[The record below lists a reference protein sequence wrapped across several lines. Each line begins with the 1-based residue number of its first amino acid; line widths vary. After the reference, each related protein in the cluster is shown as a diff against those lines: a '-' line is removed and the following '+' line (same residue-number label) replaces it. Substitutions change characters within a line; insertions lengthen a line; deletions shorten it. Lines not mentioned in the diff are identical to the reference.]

1 MKKILFVASEAI
13 PFIKTGGLAD
23 VTGSLLRYIDR
34 QEYDVRI
41 ILPKYA
47 CMDENWKRKLRFHS
61 HFYVA
66 LGWRN
71 QYVGILETV
80 EGGIHYYFVDNEY
93 YFAGPQPYNQLHE
106 DIEKFA
112 YFSKAALA
120 AVDGHLARTGSGG
133 RGAGAPPRCPRR

>member
-1 MKKILFVASEAI
+1 MKKILFVTSEAV

-23 VTGSLLRYIDR
+23 VTGSLARYIDR
-34 QEYDVRI
+34 QNYDVRV

-47 CMDENWKRKLRFHS
+47 CMDEMWKNKLRFHS
-61 HFYVA
+61 HFYVS

-80 EGGIHYYFVDNEY
+80 EAGVHYYFIDNEY

-112 YFSKAALA
+112 YF
-120 AVDGHLARTGSGG
+120 
-133 RGAGAPPRCPRR
+133 